1 MRSWILST
9 AAALCAFFVQV
20 ALGRWLA
27 IAGVVPDLVLVAAVL
42 LGLSRG
48 PVTGTVIG
56 FLGGFYQDLYD
67 PSYLGLHSLVKT
79 LAGFAAG
86 IAGERLRKEQ
96 PLTQAAIFVVIAC
109 FHELLRTLLS
119 LGPRML
125 SRLGPLLLHS
135 LVLIA
140 YTTTVGVAAGTLF
153 QAMLFGRTRFAESVT
168 ARRRVR

>member
-1 MRSWILST
+1 MLST
-9 AAALCAFFVQV
+9 VAILCAFFVQV

-27 IAGVVPDLVLVAAVL
+27 VGGVVPDLALVVVVLV
-42 LGLSRG
+42 GLSRG

-67 PSYLGLHSLVKT
+67 PSYLGLHCLVKT
-79 LAGFAAG
+79 VAGFAAG

-96 PLTQAAIFVVIAC
+96 PLTQVAIFVVIMC
-109 FHELLRTLLS
+109 FHELLRALLS

-125 SRLGPLLLHS
+125 SGLGQLLLHN

-140 YTTTVGVAAGTLF
+140 YTSTVGVAAGTLF
-153 QAMLFGRTRFAESVT
+153 HGILFGRTRFAESVT
-168 ARRRVR
+168 ARRRIR